1 MIKNILHEKKI
12 ENIDHHKK
20 QQKKIH
26 KTLSLNET

>member
-20 QQKKIH
+20 QQKKKFI
-26 KTLSLNET
+26 KRSV

>member
-20 QQKKIH
+20 QQKKI
-26 KTLSLNET
+26 KTHSLTKT